1 MVEFYTRYNA
11 PKSPIADSSKPSLT
25 QQEFKESCD
34 INNILAKFSV
44 QAQAL
49 GVEPSQLMPQ
59 DQGTYGD
66 FSNLDDFQTAQNK
79 IAFLND
85 QFSNL
90 PSDVRRRFGDNL
102 NNFITAISDPT
113 RIDEL
118 GELGVWNK
126 ESFLE
131 FKRQRALL
139 QEQKNSQNAV
149 KTSVSEKQPV
159 VNEFNESSSPV
170 QS

>member
-1 MVEFYTRYNA
+1 MVEFYTRYKA
-11 PKSPIADSSKPSLT
+11 PKSPVADSSKPSLT

-49 GVEPSQLMPQ
+49 GVPVSQLMPQ

-66 FSNLDDFQTAQNK
+66 FSQLDDFQTAQNK
-79 IAFLND
+79 IAFIND

-90 PSDVRRRFGDNL
+90 PSSVRRHFGDNL
-102 NNFITAISDPT
+102 NNFINALSDPS

-118 GELGVWNK
+118 GDLGVWNK
-126 ESFLE
+126 DSFLE
-131 FKRQRALL
+131 FKRQRAQLL
-139 QEQKNSQNAV
+139 QQGDSSNAD
-149 KTSVSEKQPV
+149 KIAPSEKQSV
-159 VNEFNESSSPV
+159 DNNLSSPV

>member
-1 MVEFYTRYNA
+1 MVEFYTRYA
-11 PKSPIADSSKPSLT
+11 PPKSPIADSSKPSLT
-25 QQEFKESCD
+25 QQEFKDSCD

-49 GVEPSQLMPQ
+49 GVDPSLLMPQ

-90 PSDVRRRFGDNL
+90 PSSVRRKFGDDL
-102 NNFITAISDPT
+102 NSFIGAISDPN

-126 ESFLE
+126 DSYLE
-131 FKRQRALL
+131 FKRQRAQLL
-139 QEQKNSQNAV
+139 QQGDSSNAD
-149 KTSVSEKQPV
+149 KIAPSEKQPV
-159 VNEFNESSSPV
+159 DAISSSPV

>member
-1 MVEFYTRYNA
+1 MVEFFTRYNA

-159 VNEFNESSSPV
+159 VNESSSPV
-170 QS
+170 ES

>member
-1 MVEFYTRYNA
+1 MVEFYTRYA
-11 PKSPIADSSKPSLT
+11 PPKSPVADSSKPSLT

-49 GVEPSQLMPQ
+49 GVDPSLLMPQ

-90 PSDVRRRFGDNL
+90 PSDVRRKFGDDL
-102 NNFITAISDPT
+102 NTFICAISDPN

-126 ESFLE
+126 ESYLE
-131 FKRQRALL
+131 FKRQRAQLL
-139 QEQKNSQNAV
+139 QQGDSSNAD
-149 KTSVSEKQPV
+149 KISPSEKQPV
-159 VNEFNESSSPV
+159 DTNTSSPV

>member
-1 MVEFYTRYNA
+1 
-11 PKSPIADSSKPSLT
+11 
-25 QQEFKESCD
+25 
-34 INNILAKFSV
+34 
-44 QAQAL
+44 
-49 GVEPSQLMPQ
+49 MPQ

-90 PSDVRRRFGDNL
+90 PSNVRRKFGDDL
-102 NNFITAISDPT
+102 NTFISAVSDPS

-126 ESFLE
+126 ESYLE
-131 FKRQRALL
+131 FKRQRAKLL
-139 QEQKNSQNAV
+139 EQNNPSNAD
-149 KTSVSEKQPV
+149 KISPSEKQPV
-159 VNEFNESSSPV
+159 DTNISSPV

>member
-1 MVEFYTRYNA
+1 MVEFYTRYKA
-11 PKSPIADSSKPSLT
+11 PKSPVADSSKPSLT

-34 INNILAKFSV
+34 INNILAKFAV

-90 PSDVRRRFGDNL
+90 PSNVRRKFGDDL
-102 NNFITAISDPT
+102 NTFIGAISDPN

-118 GELGVWNK
+118 GEMGVWNK
-126 ESFLE
+126 DSYLE
-131 FKRQRALL
+131 FKRQRAELL
-139 QEQKNSQNAV
+139 EKNNPTNAD
-149 KTSVSEKQPV
+149 KIAPSEKQSV
-159 VNEFNESSSPV
+159 VNESSSPV

>member
-1 MVEFYTRYNA
+1 MVEFYTRYA
-11 PKSPIADSSKPSLT
+11 PPKSPVADSSKPSLT

-49 GVEPSQLMPQ
+49 GVDPSLLMPQ
-59 DQGTYGD
+59 DQGSYGD

-90 PSDVRRRFGDNL
+90 PSDVRRKFGDDL
-102 NNFITAISDPT
+102 NTFIGAISDPS
-113 RIDEL
+113 RVDEL
-118 GELGVWNK
+118 GDLGVWNK
-126 ESFLE
+126 ESYLE
-131 FKRQRALL
+131 FKRQRAQLL
-139 QEQKNSQNAV
+139 QQGDSSNAD
-149 KTSVSEKQPV
+149 KIAPSEKQPV
-159 VNEFNESSSPV
+159 DNNSSSPV

>member
-1 MVEFYTRYNA
+1 MVEFYTRYKA
-11 PKSPIADSSKPSLT
+11 PKSPVADSSKPSLT

-44 QAQAL
+44 QARAL

-59 DQGTYGD
+59 DQGSYGD

-90 PSDVRRRFGDNL
+90 PSDVRRKFGDDL
-102 NNFITAISDPT
+102 NTFMSALSDPN

-118 GELGVWNK
+118 GDLGVWNK
-126 ESFLE
+126 DSFLE
-131 FKRQRALL
+131 FKRQRAQLL
-139 QEQKNSQNAV
+139 EHDQPQNADKNAV
-149 KTSVSEKQPV
+149 AEKQPV
-159 VNEFNESSSPV
+159 NNESGSPV

>member
-1 MVEFYTRYNA
+1 MVEFYTRYKA
-11 PKSPIADSSKPSLT
+11 PKSPVADSSKPSLT

-44 QAQAL
+44 QARAL

-90 PSDVRRRFGDNL
+90 PSDVRRKFGDDL
-102 NNFITAISDPT
+102 NTFMSALSDPN

-118 GELGVWNK
+118 GDLGVWNK
-126 ESFLE
+126 DSFLE
-131 FKRQRALL
+131 FKRQRAQLL
-139 QEQKNSQNAV
+139 QQDQPQNAD
-149 KTSVSEKQPV
+149 KTAVAEKQPV
-159 VNEFNESSSPV
+159 NNESISPV
-170 QS
+170 NS

>member
-1 MVEFYTRYNA
+1 MVEFYTRYKT
-11 PKSPIADSSKPSLT
+11 PKSPVADSSKPSLT

-49 GVEPSQLMPQ
+49 GVDPSLLMPQ

-90 PSDVRRRFGDNL
+90 PSSVRRKFGDDL
-102 NNFITAISDPT
+102 NTFIGAISDPN

-126 ESFLE
+126 ESYLE
-131 FKRQRALL
+131 FKRQRAQLL
-139 QEQKNSQNAV
+139 QQENSSNAD
-149 KTSVSEKQPV
+149 KIAPSEKQPV
-159 VNEFNESSSPV
+159 DNKLSSQIES
-170 QS
+170 

>member
-1 MVEFYTRYNA
+1 MVEFYTRYA
-11 PKSPIADSSKPSLT
+11 PPKSPIADSSKPSLT

-49 GVEPSQLMPQ
+49 GVDPSLLMPQ

-90 PSDVRRRFGDNL
+90 PSDVRRKFGDDL
-102 NNFITAISDPT
+102 NTFITAISDSS
-113 RIDEL
+113 RVDEL

-126 ESFLE
+126 ESYLE
-131 FKRQRALL
+131 FKRQRAQLL
-139 QEQKNSQNAV
+139 QQDQPQNAD
-149 KTSVSEKQPV
+149 KTAVAEKQPV
-159 VNEFNESSSPV
+159 DPNLSSPV

>member
-1 MVEFYTRYNA
+1 MVDFYTRYNP
-11 PKSPIADSSKPSLT
+11 PKSPVADSSNPSLT

-49 GVEPSQLMPQ
+49 GLEPSQLMPQ

-66 FSNLDDFQTAQNK
+66 FSCLDDFQTAQNK

-90 PSDVRRRFGDNL
+90 PSAVRRKFGDDL
-102 NNFITAISDPT
+102 NNFIAAISDSS

-126 ESFLE
+126 DSYLE
-131 FKRQRALL
+131 YKRQRALL
-139 QEQKNSQNAV
+139 QEQNSSLNV
-149 KTSVSEKQPV
+149 DKTFASEKQPEV
-159 VNEFNESSSPV
+159 STSSSPAE
-170 QS
+170 S

>member
-1 MVEFYTRYNA
+1 MVEFYTRYA
-11 PKSPIADSSKPSLT
+11 PPKSPIADSSKPSLT
-25 QQEFKESCD
+25 QQEFRESCD

-49 GVEPSQLMPQ
+49 GVDPSLLMPQ

-90 PSDVRRRFGDNL
+90 PSDVRRKFGDDL
-102 NNFITAISDPT
+102 NTFIGAISDPT

-126 ESFLE
+126 ESYLE
-131 FKRQRALL
+131 FKRQRVQLL
-139 QEQKNSQNAV
+139 QQENSSNADKNAL
-149 KTSVSEKQPV
+149 SEKQPV
-159 VNEFNESSSPV
+159 DNKLSSPV
-170 QS
+170 ES

>member
-1 MVEFYTRYNA
+1 MVEFYTRYNP
-11 PKSPIADSSKPSLT
+11 PKSPISDSSQPSLT

-49 GVEPSQLMPQ
+49 GVDPSLLMPQ
-59 DQGTYGD
+59 DQGVYGD
-66 FSNLDDFQTAQNK
+66 FSQLDDFQTAQNK

-90 PSDVRRRFGDNL
+90 PSHVRRKFGDNL
-102 NNFITAISDPT
+102 NNFIAAISDPS
-113 RIDEL
+113 RVDEL

-126 ESFLE
+126 EGYLA
-131 FKRQRALL
+131 FKRERAKLI
-139 QEQKNSQNAV
+139 QEQNKPSNNEHLS
-149 KTSVSEKQPV
+149 SPEEQPV
-159 VNEFNESSSPV
+159 TPNTSS
-170 QS
+170 QSQS

>member
-1 MVEFYTRYNA
+1 MVEFYTRYKA
-11 PKSPIADSSKPSLT
+11 PKSPVADSSKPSLT

-49 GVEPSQLMPQ
+49 GVDPSQLMPQ

-90 PSDVRRRFGDNL
+90 PSSIRRKFGDDL
-102 NNFITAISDPT
+102 NTFINAVSDPN

-118 GELGVWNK
+118 GDLGVWNK

-131 FKRQRALL
+131 FKRQRAQLL
-139 QEQKNSQNAV
+139 QQDNSSNAD
-149 KTSVSEKQPV
+149 KIAPSEKQPV
-159 VNEFNESSSPV
+159 DTNSGSPV
-170 QS
+170 QG

>member
-11 PKSPIADSSKPSLT
+11 PKSPVSDSSKPSLT

-49 GVEPSQLMPQ
+49 GVDPSQLMPQ

-90 PSDVRRRFGDNL
+90 PSDVRRKFGDDL
-102 NNFITAISDPT
+102 NTFIGAISDPT

-126 ESFLE
+126 ESYQQ
-131 FKRQRALL
+131 FKRERSKMLDPDYLAKAAKDCAT
-139 QEQKNSQNAV
+139 EQQ
-149 KTSVSEKQPV
+149 SVV
-159 VNEFNESSSPV
+159 TTSSSD
-170 QS
+170 SES

>member
-1 MVEFYTRYNA
+1 MVEFYTRYA
-11 PKSPIADSSKPSLT
+11 PPKSPVADSSKPSLT

-49 GVEPSQLMPQ
+49 GVDPSQLMPQ

-90 PSDVRRRFGDNL
+90 PSSVRRKFGDDL
-102 NNFITAISDPT
+102 NTFINAVSDPN

-126 ESFLE
+126 DSFLE
-131 FKRQRALL
+131 FKRQRAQLL
-139 QEQKNSQNAV
+139 QQDNSSNAD
-149 KTSVSEKQPV
+149 KIAPSAKQPV
-159 VNEFNESSSPV
+159 DTNTSSPV

>member
-1 MVEFYTRYNA
+1 MVEFYTRYNP
-11 PKSPIADSSKPSLT
+11 PKSPVADSSKPSLT

-34 INNILAKFSV
+34 INNILAKFAV

-90 PSDVRRRFGDNL
+90 PSDVRRKFGDDL
-102 NNFITAISDPT
+102 NTFIGALSDPN

-126 ESFLE
+126 DSYLE
-131 FKRQRALL
+131 FKRQRAELL
-139 QEQKNSQNAV
+139 EQENSSNADNI
-149 KTSVSEKQPV
+149 TLSEKQPV
-159 VNEFNESSSPV
+159 DNNLSSPV
-170 QS
+170 ES

>member
-1 MVEFYTRYNA
+1 MVEFYTRYKA
-11 PKSPIADSSKPSLT
+11 PKSPVADSSKPSLT

-44 QAQAL
+44 QARAL

-90 PSDVRRRFGDNL
+90 PSDVRRKFGDDL
-102 NNFITAISDPT
+102 NTFMSALSDPN

-118 GELGVWNK
+118 GDLGVWNK
-126 ESFLE
+126 DSFLE
-131 FKRQRALL
+131 FKRQRAQLL
-139 QEQKNSQNAV
+139 QQDQPQTADKTAV
-149 KTSVSEKQPV
+149 AEKQPV
-159 VNEFNESSSPV
+159 NNESSSPV
-170 QS
+170 NS

>member
-11 PKSPIADSSKPSLT
+11 PKSPVADSSKPSLT

-90 PSDVRRRFGDNL
+90 PSDVRRKFGDNL
-102 NNFITAISDPT
+102 NNFIGALSDPS

-126 ESFLE
+126 DSYLA

-139 QEQKNSQNAV
+139 QEQNNSQNAD
-149 KTSVSEKQPV
+149 KTSASVKQSDVPASTPPV
-159 VNEFNESSSPV
+159 EA
-170 QS
+170 

>member
-1 MVEFYTRYNA
+1 MVEFYTRYKA
-11 PKSPIADSSKPSLT
+11 PKSPVADSSKPSLT

-49 GVEPSQLMPQ
+49 GVDPSQLMPQ
-59 DQGTYGD
+59 DQGSYGD

-90 PSDVRRRFGDNL
+90 PSAVRRKFGDDL
-102 NNFITAISDPT
+102 NTFIGALSDPN

-118 GELGVWNK
+118 GDLGVWNK
-126 ESFLE
+126 DSYLE
-131 FKRQRALL
+131 FKRQRAELL
-139 QEQKNSQNAV
+139 EKNNPPNAD
-149 KTSVSEKQPV
+149 KIADPEKQSID
-159 VNEFNESSSPV
+159 NSFSSPD

>member
-1 MVEFYTRYNA
+1 MVEFYTRYKA

-49 GVEPSQLMPQ
+49 GVQPSQLMPQ

-79 IAFLND
+79 IAFLSD

-90 PSDVRRRFGDNL
+90 PSDVRRKFGDNL
-102 NNFITAISDPT
+102 NNFISAISDAS

-126 ESFLE
+126 DSYLE

-139 QEQKNSQNAV
+139 QEQNNSQNAD
-149 KTSVSEKQPV
+149 KISVLEKQPEV
-159 VNEFNESSSPV
+159 PTSTSPV
-170 QS
+170 EG

>member
-1 MVEFYTRYNA
+1 MVEFYTRYKA
-11 PKSPIADSSKPSLT
+11 PKSPVADSSKPSLT

-44 QAQAL
+44 QARAL
-49 GVEPSQLMPQ
+49 GVEPSLLMPQ

-90 PSDVRRRFGDNL
+90 PSSVRRKFGDDL
-102 NNFITAISDPT
+102 NTFMSALSDPN

-118 GELGVWNK
+118 GDLGVWNK
-126 ESFLE
+126 DSFLE
-131 FKRQRALL
+131 FKRQRAQLL
-139 QEQKNSQNAV
+139 QQDQSQNAD
-149 KTSVSEKQPV
+149 KTAVAEKQPV
-159 VNEFNESSSPV
+159 NNESSSPV
-170 QS
+170 NS

>member
-49 GVEPSQLMPQ
+49 GVAPSQLMPQ

-90 PSDVRRRFGDNL
+90 PSNVRRKFDDDL
-102 NNFITAISDPT
+102 NVFIGALSDPN

-126 ESFLE
+126 DSYLE
-131 FKRQRALL
+131 FKRQRDQLLKKDNPSNADKTAL
-139 QEQKNSQNAV
+139 
-149 KTSVSEKQPV
+149 SEKQSAAT
-159 VNEFNESSSPV
+159 NLSSPV

>member
-1 MVEFYTRYNA
+1 MLEIYTRYKV
-11 PKSPIADSSKPSLT
+11 PKSPVADSSKPSLT

-66 FSNLDDFQTAQNK
+66 FSNIDDFQTAQNK
-79 IAFLND
+79 IAFLSD

-90 PSDVRRRFGDNL
+90 PSDVRRKFGDNL
-102 NNFITAISDPT
+102 NNFIGAISDPS

-118 GELGVWNK
+118 GELGVWNND
-126 ESFLE
+126 SYLE

-139 QEQKNSQNAV
+139 QEQVISQNAD
-149 KTSVSEKQPV
+149 KTSVPEKQP
-159 VNEFNESSSPV
+159 EASTLSSSV
-170 QS
+170 KS

>member
-1 MVEFYTRYNA
+1 MVEFYTRYKA
-11 PKSPIADSSKPSLT
+11 PKSPVADSSKPSLT
-25 QQEFKESCD
+25 QQEFKDSCD

-44 QAQAL
+44 QARAL

-90 PSDVRRRFGDNL
+90 PSDVRRKFGDDL
-102 NNFITAISDPT
+102 NTFMSALSDPN

-118 GELGVWNK
+118 GDLGVWNK
-126 ESFLE
+126 DSFLE
-131 FKRQRALL
+131 FKRQRAQLL
-139 QEQKNSQNAV
+139 QQDQPQNAD
-149 KTSVSEKQPV
+149 KTFVTEKQPV
-159 VNEFNESSSPV
+159 NNESSSSV

>member
-1 MVEFYTRYNA
+1 MFEIYTRYKV
-11 PKSPIADSSKPSLT
+11 PKSPVADSSKPSLT

-44 QAQAL
+44 QANAL

-90 PSDVRRRFGDNL
+90 PSDVRRRFGDDL
-102 NNFITAISDPT
+102 NNFIGAISDPS

-126 ESFLE
+126 ESYLE
-131 FKRQRALL
+131 FKRQRDQLL
-139 QEQKNSQNAV
+139 EQNNPSNADNDPV
-149 KTSVSEKQPV
+149 PEKKSEVPTPTPPV
-159 VNEFNESSSPV
+159 EG
-170 QS
+170 

>member
-11 PKSPIADSSKPSLT
+11 PKSPVADSSKPSLS

-34 INNILAKFSV
+34 INNILAKFAV

-90 PSDVRRRFGDNL
+90 PSNVRRKFGDDL
-102 NNFITAISDPT
+102 NTFIGAISDPN

-126 ESFLE
+126 DSYLE
-131 FKRQRALL
+131 FKRQRDELL
-139 QEQKNSQNAV
+139 KKNNPTNAD
-149 KTSVSEKQPV
+149 KIAPSEKQPV
-159 VNEFNESSSPV
+159 VNESSSPV
-170 QS
+170 LS

>member
-11 PKSPIADSSKPSLT
+11 PKSPVADSSKPSLT

-90 PSDVRRRFGDNL
+90 PSDVRRKFGDNL
-102 NNFITAISDPT
+102 NNFIGALSDPS

-126 ESFLE
+126 DSYLA

-139 QEQKNSQNAV
+139 QEQNNSQNAD
-149 KTSVSEKQPV
+149 KTSSSVKQSDVPASTPPV
-159 VNEFNESSSPV
+159 EA
-170 QS
+170 

>member
-1 MVEFYTRYNA
+1 MVEFYTRYKA
-11 PKSPIADSSKPSLT
+11 PKSPVADSSKPSLT

-34 INNILAKFSV
+34 INNILAKFAV

-90 PSDVRRRFGDNL
+90 PSNVRRKFGDDL
-102 NNFITAISDPT
+102 NTFIGAISDPN

-126 ESFLE
+126 DSYLE
-131 FKRQRALL
+131 FKRQRDELL
-139 QEQKNSQNAV
+139 KKNNPTNAD
-149 KTSVSEKQPV
+149 KIAASEKQPV
-159 VNEFNESSSPV
+159 DNKLSSQVES
-170 QS
+170 

>member
-1 MVEFYTRYNA
+1 MVEFYTRYA
-11 PKSPIADSSKPSLT
+11 PPKSPIADSSKPSLT

-34 INNILAKFSV
+34 INNILAKFAV

-90 PSDVRRRFGDNL
+90 PSDVRRKFGDDL
-102 NNFITAISDPT
+102 NTFIGAISDPN

-118 GELGVWNK
+118 GDLGVWNK
-126 ESFLE
+126 ESYLE
-131 FKRQRALL
+131 FKRQRAKLL
-139 QEQKNSQNAV
+139 EQNNLSNAD
-149 KTSVSEKQPV
+149 KIALSEKQSV
-159 VNEFNESSSPV
+159 DNNSSSPV

>member
-90 PSDVRRRFGDNL
+90 PSDVRRKFGDDL
-102 NNFITAISDPT
+102 NTFITAISDPT

-118 GELGVWNK
+118 GDLGVWNK
-126 ESFLE
+126 DSYLE
-131 FKRQRALL
+131 FKRQRDQLL
-139 QEQKNSQNAV
+139 QEENPSNAD

-159 VNEFNESSSPV
+159 FNESSSPV

>member
-1 MVEFYTRYNA
+1 MVEFYTRYKA
-11 PKSPIADSSKPSLT
+11 PKSPVADSSKPSLT
-25 QQEFKESCD
+25 QQEFRESCD

-44 QAQAL
+44 QAHAL
-49 GVEPSQLMPQ
+49 GVETSQLMPQ

-90 PSDVRRRFGDNL
+90 PSDVRRKFGDDL
-102 NNFITAISDPT
+102 NTFMSALSDPT

-126 ESFLE
+126 DSFLE
-131 FKRQRALL
+131 FKRQRAQLL
-139 QEQKNSQNAV
+139 QQDQPQNAD
-149 KTSVSEKQPV
+149 KTAVAEKQL
-159 VNEFNESSSPV
+159 VNNESSSPV
-170 QS
+170 NS

>member
-1 MVEFYTRYNA
+1 MVEFYTRYA
-11 PKSPIADSSKPSLT
+11 PPKSPIADSSKPSLT

-34 INNILAKFSV
+34 INNILAKFAV

-90 PSDVRRRFGDNL
+90 PSDVRRKFGDDL
-102 NNFITAISDPT
+102 NTFIGALSYPN

-126 ESFLE
+126 DSYLE
-131 FKRQRALL
+131 FKRQRAELL
-139 QEQKNSQNAV
+139 QQENSSNADNIAP
-149 KTSVSEKQPV
+149 SEKQPV
-159 VNEFNESSSPV
+159 DNNLSSPV
-170 QS
+170 ER

>member
-1 MVEFYTRYNA
+1 MVEFYTRYKA
-11 PKSPIADSSKPSLT
+11 PKSPVADSSKPSLT

-34 INNILAKFSV
+34 INNILAKFAV

-49 GVEPSQLMPQ
+49 GVEPSKLMPQ

-90 PSDVRRRFGDNL
+90 PSNVRRKFGDDL
-102 NNFITAISDPT
+102 NTFIGAISDPT

-118 GELGVWNK
+118 GEMGVWNK
-126 ESFLE
+126 DSYLE
-131 FKRQRALL
+131 FKRQRAELL
-139 QEQKNSQNAV
+139 EKNNLTNAD
-149 KTSVSEKQPV
+149 KIAPSEKQPV
-159 VNEFNESSSPV
+159 DNNSSSPV

>member
-11 PKSPIADSSKPSLT
+11 PKSPVADSSKPSLT

-49 GVEPSQLMPQ
+49 GVDPSLLMPQ
-59 DQGTYGD
+59 DQGSYGD
-66 FSNLDDFQTAQNK
+66 FSQLDDFQTAQNK

-85 QFSNL
+85 QFSHL
-90 PSDVRRRFGDNL
+90 PSDVRRKFGDDL
-102 NNFITAISDPT
+102 NTFIGAISDPN

-118 GELGVWNK
+118 GDLGVWNK
-126 ESFLE
+126 ESYLE
-131 FKRQRALL
+131 FKRQRAQLL
-139 QEQKNSQNAV
+139 EQNNPTNAD
-149 KTSVSEKQPV
+149 KTSASVKQSDVPASTPPV
-159 VNEFNESSSPV
+159 EA
-170 QS
+170 

>member
-1 MVEFYTRYNA
+1 MLEIYTRYKA
-11 PKSPIADSSKPSLT
+11 PKSPVADSSNPSLT

-90 PSDVRRRFGDNL
+90 PSDVRRKFGDDL
-102 NNFITAISDPT
+102 NNFVSAISDPS

-118 GELGVWNK
+118 GEIGVWNK

-131 FKRQRALL
+131 FKRQRSLL
-139 QEQKNSQNAV
+139 EEQAKNAV
-149 KTSVSEKQPV
+149 ADKTSVSDKQLEV
-159 VNEFNESSSPV
+159 SSS
-170 QS
+170 SSSAES